1 MSNKMF
7 TRLRRD
13 TATSVPPNCLHPIV
27 DDRPVEDLGSYSEPQ
42 ASVHPMAELLH
53 FYRRHALGWFP
64 CTERGFY
71 RTLRLCPG

>member
-27 DDRPVEDLGSYSEPQ
+27 DDRPVEDLGSYND
-42 ASVHPMAELLH
+42 
-53 FYRRHALGWFP
+53 
-64 CTERGFY
+64 
-71 RTLRLCPG
+71 